1 MIGRILDDRYA
12 ILDRVGG
19 GGMAEVYRAHDQ
31 LLDRFVAIK
40 ILRAH
45 FIDDDEFINR
55 FKKEAQ
61 AAAKLSH
68 PNIVNIYD
76 VGRFEDVHYIV
87 MEFVS
92 GETLKG
98 KLQREGALSVK
109 ASLNISLQIA
119 EALEHAH
126 SNNLVHCDIKPHNI
140 LVTDSG
146 RVKVADFGIARAV
159 TSSTM
164 TYSGN
169 VIGSVH
175 YLSPEQAR
183 GESVNDKSD
192 IYSLGVLMYELL
204 TGKVPFQGETP
215 VSVALKQIQE
225 NPESIKEFNKEIPDL
240 LEAIVLKAMEKR
252 VSDRYV
258 NISAMISD
266 LNIAK
271 NLIKSEKDS
280 YENVSDLYATQIL
293 PKTEYKGRKE
303 NKPTK
308 FQSIILKNKLPIGL
322 FLLLVVSFFI
332 GTFLVYGKFWSANEV
347 AVPNVVGKQLIAAK
361 HMLEDKNLRVT
372 VEETHDDKVPAGQ
385 VVSQFPEAGAI
396 VKEQRAITIYISKG
410 GEVALAPDLRGLN
423 KREAEIQ
430 LKNMGL
436 QLGRVDEIFSD
447 QKVNTV
453 VEQNPRQGTQVMKGY
468 SVDIVISKGEEEKK
482 VTVPDFHG
490 MSISEA
496 ETKLKAL
503 NLQKGK
509 ITTIENYNV
518 SPDSVVEQSI
528 VAETSIAEGSTI
540 DFVVARGGKNNK
552 SEQQVTFVVPQEP
565 NGAKSIQFVVTDKSG
580 RKVVYESTHYAN
592 EKINKTINASSPY
605 RVQIYVNGNLVKE
618 ENY

>member
-1 MIGRILDDRYA
+1 MIERILDDRYS

-19 GGMAEVYRAHDQ
+19 GGMAEVYRAHDK

-45 FIDDDEFINR
+45 FVDDDDFINR

-92 GETLKG
+92 GETLKE
-98 KLQREGALSVK
+98 KLQREGALNVK
-109 ASLNISLQIA
+109 EALNISLQIA

-146 RVKVADFGIARAV
+146 RVKVTDFGIARAV

-192 IYSLGVLMYELL
+192 IYSLGVVMYELL

-225 NPESIKEFNKEIPDL
+225 IPESIKEFNKEIPEL

-266 LNIAK
+266 LKIARG
-271 NLIKSEKDS
+271 LIKGEKSD
-280 YENVSDLYATQIL
+280 YESVSDLYATQIL
-293 PKTEYKGRKE
+293 PKADYSMKE
-303 NKPTK
+303 NKSTK

-332 GTFLVYGKFWSANEV
+332 GTFLVYGKFWSSNEV
-347 AVPNVVGKQLIAAK
+347 AVPNVVGKQLVAAK

-372 VEETHDDKVPAGQ
+372 VEETFDDKVPTGQ
-385 VVSQFPEAGAI
+385 VVSQFPEAGSI

-410 GEVALAPDLRGLN
+410 GEVALAPDLRGLSR
-423 KREAEIQ
+423 REAEIQ

-436 QLGRVDEIFSD
+436 QLGRVDEVFSD
-447 QKVNTV
+447 QKANTV

-490 MSISEA
+490 MSIAEA
-496 ETKLKAL
+496 ESKLKAL

-518 SPDSVVEQSI
+518 SPDSVVEQS
-528 VAETSIAEGSTI
+528 VAAETNIAEGSSI
-540 DFVVARGGKNNK
+540 DFVVARGAKNNK
-552 SEQQVTFVVPQEP
+552 VEQQISFVVPQEP

-580 RKVVYESTHYAN
+580 RRVVYENTHYAN

-605 RVQIYVNGNLVKE
+605 RVQIYINGNLVKE